1 MRTTIMLLFALTA
14 LTASGQRPKFQIN
27 TETPE
32 GQLLQKAGQESDD
45 PKKITLYEEFLAK
58 FPKHE
63 GAAYAWAQ
71 AQPLMLKAKML
82 DKVVEAGAAV
92 LAADPLNAVAGYNAL
107 QACEQ
112 KADAG
117 CVVTWSTNTVEAAR
131 KMIASKKPDDE
142 DEVEAWTREVDFAKQ
157 VITRCEYSLYA
168 SALQSADPKS
178 IVALVEALEKMN
190 PQSQYM
196 AAAGGRYLV
205 GLLQLK
211 DMPRAVDFA
220 ERASDRNQANE
231 DVLLFAADANLSGG
245 KSNEKA
251 AAYAE
256 KLASTLPA
264 QAAPQGMAA
273 ADWEA
278 KKSAT
283 LGRAHWIA
291 GAAYCALKNWAQC
304 EKSMRSALPLI
315 ESNPASKELKPGAYF
330 YLGLANH
337 SLARSGPKVD
347 PARIVE
353 ARKYFT
359 LCAALP
365 SPFLATAQK
374 NLVAIAAGK

>member
-1 MRTTIMLLFALTA
+1 MRATIILLFALFALTA
-14 LTASGQRPKFQIN
+14 AGQRPKFQVN

-45 PKKITLYEEFLAK
+45 AKRIALYEEFLAK

-63 GAAYAWAQ
+63 GATYAWNQ
-71 AQPLMLKAKML
+71 AQPFMLKAKML
-82 DKVVEAGAAV
+82 DKTIEAGAAV
-92 LAADPLNAVAGYNAL
+92 LAADPLNAPAGYNAL

-112 KADAG
+112 KADAN
-117 CVVTWSTNTVEAAR
+117 CIVTWSINTAEAAR

-142 DEVEAWTREVDFAKQ
+142 EEVETWTREVDFAKQ

-168 SALQSADPKS
+168 AALQSADAKN
-178 IVALVEALEKMN
+178 ITALFEALEKLN
-190 PQSQYM
+190 PESQYM
-196 AAAGGRYLV
+196 TAAGGRYLI

-211 DMPRAVDFA
+211 DLPKAQAFADRAA
-220 ERASDRNQANE
+220 DRNQANE

-256 KLASTLPA
+256 KLTSTLPA

-273 ADWEA
+273 ADWET
-278 KKSAT
+278 KKSTT
-283 LGRAHWIA
+283 LARAYWIA

-304 EKSMRSALPLI
+304 EKSMRAGLPII